1 MAPSTT
7 GTSSRPTRAA
17 KKKAPAPSAA
27 PISSATST
35 SAGGRKTQKQVATT
49 ESTKVPSKCGRKP
62 TSTSAVSTATKVAAT
77 MAKTASASGIAG
89 ISAED
94 LAFYNRMTIQLAAA
108 NKAQKE
114 AADLGAVVLFCFSYS
129 ITDLKYFS

>member
-1 MAPSTT
+1 MASSTT
-7 GTSSRPTRAA
+7 GTSSHPTRAA
-17 KKKAPAPSAA
+17 KKKAPMPSVAC
-27 PISSATST
+27 ISSATSML
-35 SAGGRKTQKQVATT
+35 AGRRKAQKQAATT
-49 ESTKVPSKCGRKP
+49 KSTKVPSKCDRKP

-94 LAFYNRMTIQLAAA
+94 LAFYNKMTIQLAAA

-114 AADLGAVVLFCFSYS
+114 AADLSAVVLFLLQYH
-129 ITDLKYFS
+129 